1 MSKTE
6 TGTGDS
12 PETPR
17 SDIAQFAIKT
27 CIVAAAISVCTL
39 FVSTWI
45 IETIEDST
53 SRTIDQIRAQ
63 LLPHGPIG
71 GSQFWSKIEK
81 GLDDAAEPDPDF
93 PPEKKQKLL
102 NDVHVIIA
110 RWRPFIDAIRDEMQ
124 KPPEK
129 SN

>member
-6 TGTGDS
+6 IGTGDS

-17 SDIAQFAIKT
+17 SDIAHFAIKT

-45 IETIEDST
+45 IESIEDST

-63 LLPHGPIG
+63 LLPRGPIG
-71 GSQFWSKIEK
+71 GSQFWAKIEK
-81 GLDDAAEPDPDF
+81 GLDDAAEPDNIT
-93 PPEKKQKLL
+93 PERKRKLL
-102 NDVHVIIA
+102 NDVHVIVA
-110 RWRPFIDAIRDEMQ
+110 QWRPFIDAIRDEMQ